1 MAITEERCE
10 AELKALESGN
20 EPGVSTIGKGI
31 FGQVVAGL
39 RGSGFSPIAIW
50 SIVKLILELIEE
62 YGPEVAKIIERIKE
76 IFDKK

>member
-10 AELKALESGN
+10 AELQALESGN
-20 EPGVSTIGKGI
+20 EPGIKAAGI

-62 YGPEVAKIIERIKE
+62 YGPEVQKIIDRIKE
-76 IFDKK
+76 IFGKK